1 MCFFLKNRNRVLT
14 RTMILNAMWDDNGS
28 FVDDN
33 TLSVYIR
40 RLREKIED
48 DPSNPRYLK
57 TVRGFGYQWKAEE
70 ITMYKKRT
78 TIKNKT
84 GLHARP
90 ASEFIAMASKFS
102 SRITIKKLSEDEDAN
117 AKSIVMLLAL
127 GLAMGEE
134 VEIVAK
140 GDDEVEAVDS
150 LIALIDS
157 KFGED

>member
-1 MCFFLKNRNRVLT
+1 
-14 RTMILNAMWDDNGS
+14 
-28 FVDDN
+28 
-33 TLSVYIR
+33 
-40 RLREKIED
+40 
-48 DPSNPRYLK
+48 
-57 TVRGFGYQWKAEE
+57 
-70 ITMYKKRT
+70 MYSKRT
-78 TIKNKT
+78 TIKNQT

-134 VEIVAK
+134 VEIVAN
-140 GDDEVEAVDS
+140 DDEVEAVDS